1 MVEAQPQFT
10 PKQILEAGQRAV
22 AEGRIEY
29 ARQFFQHLIDHY
41 ADTAEAA
48 SARAEIMGLAH
59 AATTAAPPLASN
71 APDLRIAR
79 PSGPPPDSQRR
90 RNPPPSAPLPTGP
103 RPARPDWAHDPRA
116 EPTFD
121 RHGPR
126 EPLPPFAADRP
137 VDRPADRPVARRP
150 VEPAVTPPPLSR
162 ALAPAPEKH
171 YIAGRVFT
179 GLIGFFGFLGLPL
192 GIVMLYGVVAD
203 PSLFETLGIT
213 KFAGA
218 LWASLAV
225 FFASIGLI
233 LVSQMARAVFDAA
246 DAAGDL
252 VRLERYRLG
261 LDDDDD

>member
-48 SARAEIMGLAH
+48 SARAEIMGLAQ

-79 PSGPPPDSQRR
+79 PSGPPPSDSQRR
-90 RNPPPSAPLPTGP
+90 RSAPPAGP
-103 RPARPDWAHDPRA
+103 PAGLRPARPDWPHDPRP

-121 RHGPR
+121 RHGSR
-126 EPLPPFAADRP
+126 EQPPPFAADRP
-137 VDRPADRPVARRP
+137 MERRP
-150 VEPAVTPPPLSR
+150 VEAMVAASPLSR

>member
-29 ARQFFQHLIDHY
+29 ARQFFQHLIDHHG
-41 ADTAEAA
+41 DSAEAA
-48 SARAEIMGLAH
+48 GARSEILSLGRP
-59 AATTAAPPLASN
+59 TAAPPLASN
-71 APDLRIAR
+71 APDLRVAR
-79 PSGPPPDSQRR
+79 PPGAHAVDPLRRPAPPP
-90 RNPPPSAPLPTGP
+90 AGP
-103 RPARPDWAHDPRA
+103 RPRQPDWPSEPPGHRA

-121 RHGPR
+121 RHMPR
-126 EPLPPFAADRP
+126 DPLPPFIAE
-137 VDRPADRPVARRP
+137 RRP
-150 VEPAVTPPPLSR
+150 TETAPAPPSRSR
-162 ALAPAPEKH
+162 ALAPAPEKN

-179 GLIGFFGFLGLPL
+179 GLLGVFGFLGLPL

-203 PSLFETLGIT
+203 PALFETVGIT

-233 LVSQMARAVFDAA
+233 LISQVSRAIFDAA

-252 VRLERYRLG
+252 ARLERYRLG
-261 LDDDDD
+261 LDDDDDV